1 LMFYNNLF
9 ILIYLFFNY
18 ENTNNI
24 INYLYILFKFFIY
37 EMKSNEDVVVVDGMI
52 QKFESFYQNP

>member
-1 LMFYNNLF
+1 MFYNNLF